1 MRTLNIRNLGIA
13 GIVAAAVV
21 AAGCA
26 KQERKAEAA
35 SKAPE
40 ALAIKT
46 AVAEQRQLDRIV
58 SVTGSLLPD
67 ETVTMSF
74 EVQGRV
80 AAIYTD
86 FGQQVR
92 KGQVLAELDKQEL
105 SFQLERTKASV
116 AQALARL
123 GLDPAQENVTPES
136 TPATRQAA
144 AQMEDARNKY
154 ESAQKLVKTGDISNE
169 RFVEIEKSFHARQA
183 AFEATRDDI
192 RTQIASVRALQAEVK
207 LAQKR
212 LGDTTIRAPF
222 DGAVTQKQVSVGQ
235 YIKDNTPVLT
245 IVKNN
250 PLRLRVDIPENAS
263 GAVRVGTTLTFT
275 TDAIPGT
282 QFNAVV
288 RELNPAL
295 DAKSRSLTAEG
306 RLVSND
312 SRLRPGMFVQVQ
324 LALAKG
330 SQVVVVPKQAIYN
343 IAGLNKVFV
352 VRDGKTVEQKVSPGS
367 ETDGWVEVAAGQIN
381 AGDRVAVSSLPSLVT
396 GASVRVSN

>member
-1 MRTLNIRNLGIA
+1 VHALNTRNVGLTGLL
-13 GIVAAAVV
+13 AAALL
-21 AAGCA
+21 AAGCSR
-26 KQERKAEAA
+26 QERKAEAA
-35 SKAPE
+35 SKPPE
-40 ALAIKT
+40 PVGVKT
-46 AVAEQRQLDRIV
+46 AIAEQRQLDKIV

-86 FGQQVR
+86 FGQAVR

-105 SFQLERTKASV
+105 SFQVERSKAAV

-123 GLDPAQENVTPES
+123 GLDPAQENVTPET

-169 RFVEIEKSFHARQA
+169 RFVEIEKSLHARQA
-183 AFEATRDDI
+183 AYEATRDDI

-222 DGAVTQKQVSVGQ
+222 DGAVAQKLVSPGQ

-245 IVKNN
+245 LVKNY
-250 PLRLRVDIPENAS
+250 PLRLRADIPENAS
-263 GAVRVGTTLTFT
+263 GAVGLGTTLTFV
-275 TDAIPGT
+275 TDAIPGA

-288 RELNPAL
+288 RQLNPTL
-295 DAKSRSLTAEG
+295 DAKSRSLTAEA
-306 RLVSND
+306 RLISND

-343 IAGLNKVFV
+343 IAGLNKLFI
-352 VRDGKTVEQKVSPGS
+352 VRDGKTVEQKISPGS
-367 ETDGWVEVAAGQIN
+367 EIDGWVEVPAGQVN
-381 AGDRVAVSSLPSLVT
+381 AGDKIAVTSLQYLV
-396 GASVRVSN
+396 GGSPVKVLN